1 MSPLSLLQSTATTEE
16 LSTSSC
22 IMWFVRSWGGGR
34 GGGFGK
40 GLGGVRKGVRKWV
53 FVRSWGGGG
62 LGKGLGGV
70 RKGG

>member
-22 IMWFVRSWGGGR
+22 IMWFVRSWGGR
-34 GGGFGK
+34 GGGLERGWEGLGK
-40 GLGGVRKGVRKWV
+40 GLGNGCLSDPG
-53 FVRSWGGGG
+53 GGGG